1 MKIRTLF
8 PSLLGL
14 LVLAGPAVAAEA
26 SADKVRAFV
35 EASNR
40 HDVEAMLAATAPG
53 MRWMHVVGDRLQV
66 EVAGHTDLRSWL
78 EGYFRATPDARAT
91 LGEVLVDGAFATAV
105 ETTTWRDG
113 DGARRTQ
120 SATSV
125 YEFGADGLIRNVWY
139 FAAQPRD

>member
-8 PSLLGL
+8 PALLGL
-14 LVLAGPAVAAEA
+14 LTLAGPAAAAEA

-35 EASNR
+35 EAANR
-40 HDVEAMLAATAPG
+40 HDVEAMLAATTPD

-66 EVAGHTDLRSWL
+66 EVAGHADLCSWL
-78 EGYFRATPDARAT
+78 EGYFRTTPDARST
-91 LGEVLVDGAFATAV
+91 LGEVLVDGAFATTV
-105 ETTTWRDG
+105 ETTTWRGG
-113 DGARRTQ
+113 DGKPYTQ

-125 YEFGADGLIRNVWY
+125 YEFSADGLIRNVWY

>member
-14 LVLAGPAVAAEA
+14 LVLVGPAAAAEA

-35 EASNR
+35 EAANR
-40 HDVEAMLAATAPG
+40 HDVEAMLAATAPD
-53 MRWMHVVGDRLQV
+53 MRWMHVVGDRLEI

-78 EGYFRATPDARAT
+78 EGYFRGTPDARST
-91 LGEVLVDGAFATAV
+91 LGEVLVDGAFATTV
-105 ETTTWRDG
+105 ETTAWRDG
-113 DGARRTQ
+113 GGAPRTQ

-125 YEFGADGLIRNVWY
+125 YEFNADGLISNVWY